1 MVRVKTRTQEPNLD
15 FAGTTPYE
23 DYVHAS
29 VLHSLQQ
36 RWSNDP
42 GEMSFLV
49 ITQIM
54 ELYFG
59 LLCFEWQQAQQELRA
74 DDLDSARHTLHRSV
88 LHLQGVN
95 AAWRSIARMTPEE
108 FNAFRSNLGEG
119 SGFQS
124 AMYRHVEFL
133 LGEKSASM
141 IVPHRAVPA
150 VEAELESAL
159 RSPSLYDDVLE
170 YLHRRGYAVPKEVLE
185 RDRSRVY
192 EAHPEVE
199 RVWAE
204 IYSSRAEH
212 HDTQQLGE
220 VLTDIAEEF
229 ARWRYDHLLATRRAM
244 GSKPGT
250 GGSAGV
256 AWLEKRTQRT
266 VFPELWTA
274 RSYV

>member
-1 MVRVKTRTQEPNLD
+1 MRVKTTQEPNLD

-36 RWSNDP
+36 RWSSDP

-74 DDLDSARHTLHRSV
+74 DDLDSARRTLHRSV

-124 AMYRHVEFL
+124 AMYRHMEFL

-170 YLHRRGYAVPKEVLE
+170 YLSRRGYAIPASVLE

-192 EAHPEVE
+192 QADAGVE
-199 RVWAE
+199 RVWTE

-244 GSKPGT
+244 GAKVGT